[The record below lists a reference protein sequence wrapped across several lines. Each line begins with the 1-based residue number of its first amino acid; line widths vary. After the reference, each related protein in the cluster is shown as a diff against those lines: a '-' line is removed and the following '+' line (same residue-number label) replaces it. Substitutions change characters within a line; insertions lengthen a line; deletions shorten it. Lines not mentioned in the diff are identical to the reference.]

1 MRTNKNYY
9 YSKIISKN
17 IRKFKYLLG
26 LDTETFA
33 SRCGLTPERIREL
46 EDGKNVITNG
56 IDLLRIAEGCNVRY
70 EEVFETEDEHVS
82 WTGFNVDFPPTLFS
96 RMEVWWNK
104 KGKDR
109 KFVSKAVGAG
119 AYMISRWVRDKGYP
133 SPRVFSNLLALFNLR
148 ACDLEAMLKD
158 DSLINVEKKHIG
170 RPIKVAKEEQKPL
183 PKPKPE
189 LLKSKDSDREEPTL
203 TREDIAKAPEETTQ
217 PDEFETRMLKV
228 MRLQKDIDSL
238 MSQTKA
244 IMALAYDLY
253 KQLEKLK

>member
-1 MRTNKNYY
+1 MRRNKNYY

-17 IRKFKYLLG
+17 VRKFKYLLG

-33 SRCGLTPERIREL
+33 SRCGLTPERVREM

-70 EEVFETEDEHVS
+70 EDLFDTEDEHVS

-119 AYMISRWVRDKGYP
+119 ADMISRWVRDKGYP

-170 RPIKVAKEEQKPL
+170 RPIKVAKEEPKPL
-183 PKPKPE
+183 PKPRPE
-189 LLKSKDSDREEPTL
+189 LLESEESCNEELKKISDECKVEEEQP
-203 TREDIAKAPEETTQ
+203 Q

-238 MSQTKA
+238 MNQTKA
-244 IMALAYDLY
+244 IMSIAYDLY
-253 KQLEKLK
+253 KALEKLK

>member
-1 MRTNKNYY
+1 MKGNKTYY

-26 LDTETFA
+26 LDTEQFA
-33 SRCGLTPERIREL
+33 TRCGLSVERTREL
-46 EDGKNVITNG
+46 EDGKNVTSNG

-70 EEVFETEDEHVS
+70 EDVFEAEGEKIVS
-82 WTGFNVDFPPTLFS
+82 SGFNVKFPPTLF
-96 RMEVWWNK
+96 RRIDNWCDRKEKTRKWVAEK
-104 KGKDR
+104 IGVGKDR
-109 KFVSKAVGAG
+109 ISQWVSDRG
-119 AYMISRWVRDKGYP
+119 SP
-133 SPRVFSNLLALFNLR
+133 SPTVFSNLIALLNLR

-158 DSLINVEKKHIG
+158 ESLNFVKPHYGGWPKKVI
-170 RPIKVAKEEQKPL
+170 KEEQKPL
-183 PKPKPE
+183 PEPKPE
-189 LLKSKDSDREEPTL
+189 LLKSKDSDREEPAL

-238 MSQTKA
+238 MNQAKA
-244 IMALAYDLY
+244 IMTIAYDLY